1 MTENILR
8 LSAVCKEM
16 PVVLQSP
23 DGDRDLVLKEL
34 IGTDRDKYM
43 TKLVSRIRIDP
54 KSGKAVGM
62 KTFEGFQTELLKISL
77 FENGELVSKE
87 FIEELPASTQQVL
100 FEKAQKL
107 SGLDAVVEDE
117 DKEDPNE

>member
-34 IGTDRDKYM
+34 SGTDRDKYM
-43 TKLVSRIRIDP
+43 TKLVSRIRIDS
-54 KSGKAVGM
+54 KSGRAVGM